1 MRNVSAISCREL
13 VKLDEMMMMIIS
25 ALFRSILVA
34 RFNSAS

>member
-13 VKLDEMMMMIIS
+13 VTLDEMMMIIS
-25 ALFRSILVA
+25 ALFMSILVA